1 MAQEI
6 NGAPGQRTA
15 QRSGL
20 RKPSAPIGVLTS
32 RHKKEL
38 RNTLASAG
46 AREPIFSACRE
57 PRPQDNVC
65 FAGRASRPQAPH
77 PSAVRAFEPW
87 CPTPGFATLALAQVP
102 RRRCE
107 RCRRSQSRQDRR
119 CGWVGARFARRIPTG
134 RLGRFSA
141 FRGHTAP
148 PSELPIAIGMDKTG
162 IANTKQSLQFL
173 DCLGDYAA
181 RPAGLELA
189 LQLNENLISAI

>member
-1 MAQEI
+1 VAQEI

-77 PSAVRAFEPW
+77 PSAVRPFESW

-102 RRRCE
+102 HRRCE
-107 RCRRSQSRQDRR
+107 RCRRSPISARPQM
-119 CGWVGARFARRIPTG
+119 WVGGGKVRAANSYG
-134 RLGRFSA
+134 SVGAVFSVPGTH
-141 FRGHTAP
+141 RTPQRTTNRDRHGQ
-148 PSELPIAIGMDKTG
+148 DW
-162 IANTKQSLQFL
+162 
-173 DCLGDYAA
+173 Y
-181 RPAGLELA
+181 R
-189 LQLNENLISAI
+189 